1 MYSIETFVLGA
12 LETNC
17 YVVISKNEAVI
28 IDPAQNAPALISY
41 CKEKGAK
48 IKYIVLTH
56 GHFDHIG
63 AVEELKCDGALVV
76 CHALE
81 KEALKNPGINLSG
94 GFGFGEM
101 HLEADIL
108 VSENEEISFGDT
120 ALKVLHT
127 PGHTVGSMSLYAPG
141 VVFTGDA
148 LFEGSIGR
156 TDFPGGSFNTLISSI
171 KEKLFSLPDET
182 KVFPGHGGPTTIG
195 TEKRYN
201 FYVR

>member
-1 MYSIETFVLGA
+1 MFSIETFVLGA

-17 YVVISKNEAVI
+17 YVVYSENEAVI
-28 IDPAQNAPALISY
+28 IDPAQNARKLINF
-41 CKEKGAK
+41 CREKGLT

-56 GHFDHIG
+56 GHFDHMG
-63 AVEELKCDGALVV
+63 AAEELRETGALIV
-76 CHALE
+76 CHTLE

-101 HLEADIL
+101 RIDADIL
-108 VSENEEISFGDT
+108 VSENEEISFGNT